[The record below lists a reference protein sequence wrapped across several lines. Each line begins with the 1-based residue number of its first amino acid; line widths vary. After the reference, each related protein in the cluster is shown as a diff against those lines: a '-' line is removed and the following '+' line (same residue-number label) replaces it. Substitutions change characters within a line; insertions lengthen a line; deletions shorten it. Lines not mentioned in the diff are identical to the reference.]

1 MTPQEYAEA
10 QAAIT
15 AATAAYVLTFSKL
28 FVNPL
33 LTLVQWIGLLQLLF
47 PEVQRARYESAN
59 LARGFY
65 DSQRFQAY
73 PDIPRHD
80 VFLETYDFK
89 SFVKNME
96 PSRKRMSMPQAPA
109 DSVTSM
115 VLQTVRE
122 VENAGRQQI
131 IHSVE
136 ADTELFTEIAKQP
149 EPIERA
155 PVTTESAQV
164 NRAQQVQ
171 PVESGSITDYL
182 RQQLAN
188 DQLKQTVAQTAGK
201 SEKPAGTPRVI
212 RGWARVAT
220 GKETCGWCLMLI
232 SRGPVYSDSN
242 TAGLSI
248 AGWEAEPMISA
259 GEDVS
264 EYMKE
269 WHIGCD
275 CKVMPVYKL
284 EDWAGAA
291 AAKRALEMYNEA
303 TDDALA
309 WAERYPDRVHLTG
322 KRKGKPFTR
331 SEDIVLALRRRLE
344 SGAITTQEYAALA
357 A

>member
-1 MTPQEYAEA
+1 VTPQEYAEA

-33 LTLVQWIGLLQLLF
+33 LTLVQWVGLLQLLF

-65 DSQRFQAY
+65 DSQRLQAY

-80 VFLETYDFK
+80 VYLETYDFK

-122 VENAGRQQI
+122 VDNAGRQQI

-136 ADTELFTEIAKQP
+136 ADTELFTQAAEQP
-149 EPIERA
+149 AQA
-155 PVTTESAQV
+155 PATE
-164 NRAQQVQ
+164 
-171 PVESGSITDYL
+171 SITDYL

-188 DQLKQTVAQTAGK
+188 DQFKRNVAETAGK
-201 SEKPAGTPRVI
+201 SEQPAAAPRVI

-232 SRGPVYSDSN
+232 SRGPTYMDSN

-264 EYMKE
+264 EYMNE

-303 TDDALA
+303 TDDAIA
-309 WAERYPDRVHLTG
+309 WAERYPDRVHLSG
-322 KRKGKPFTR
+322 KKKGKPFTR